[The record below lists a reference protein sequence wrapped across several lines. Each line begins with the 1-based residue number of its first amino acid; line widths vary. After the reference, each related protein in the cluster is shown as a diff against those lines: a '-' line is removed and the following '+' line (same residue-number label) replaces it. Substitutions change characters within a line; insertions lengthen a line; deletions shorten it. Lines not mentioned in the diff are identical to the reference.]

1 MEELSVEVLPK
12 GTSKVAEISLGG
24 IKIKVRTDA
33 TPAIL
38 KKTKDLVQA
47 KFDEI
52 QGKATIDIN
61 SQQLSILVALNL
73 AEDLINEQEK
83 LKALRRKV
91 LESSDALIN
100 RVEAQLSKT
109 I

>member
-24 IKIKVRTDA
+24 LKIKVRTDA